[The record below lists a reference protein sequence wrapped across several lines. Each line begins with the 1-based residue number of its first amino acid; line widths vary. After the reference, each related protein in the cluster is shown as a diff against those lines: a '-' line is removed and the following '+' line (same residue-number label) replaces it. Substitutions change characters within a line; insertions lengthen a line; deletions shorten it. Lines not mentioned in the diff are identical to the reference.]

1 MKLKTKPSGKCIL
14 EFEEFYGI
22 HLTETV
28 DAVVALA
35 KEYGSRRTAYNMWEF
50 KTQDDAEKFIFL
62 YRLKLQEPN
71 DSQS

>member
-1 MKLKTKPSGKCIL
+1 MKIKTKSNGKCVL

-35 KEYGSRRTAYNMWEF
+35 RLQGARRTAYNMWEF
-50 KTQDDAEKFIFL
+50 KDKKAVEEFIFL
-62 YRLKLQEPN
+62 YKLTYEN
-71 DSQS
+71 NT